1 MTKLLTALV
10 TAAALALPA
19 GAWGPKTQLAISTAA
34 LHLISKE
41 GNQPLSK
48 LSESVRRGAMES
60 QTTVTAMYPDMLSGP
75 IQAIETEMVLLK
87 AMRGEKLDNYFA
99 YRMGLLGKLV
109 AQVTAPMLEANPTY
123 RNLYYTDVERVIES
137 TTVTNLP
144 KQSVDSGD
152 YFTRCIAEAN
162 ANNDV
167 IEKEYEGGIGIGGIA
182 KSLLA
187 DDTSRSARAVADVWT
202 TILTGAEVSGNM
214 SPDRMREYCLY
225 GMKFYIARKNA
236 AAMEAAEVRYEK
248 LVAPDANYFV
258 QLGDSYFDAGLNE
271 QAIGKY
277 KAALD
282 LAPDRRDVASKIS
295 DYYMAKGRTDLENGQ
310 LESAQ
315 DSFAAALASNPLHET
330 AEGSRLEVAR
340 MIEDRDA
347 RLAANQ
353 ILLDRAAELERLADE
368 EALRNRAAEAIDLL
382 REAEGNYME
391 VTDEFPLEYSLRER
405 GLAAVQV
412 RIQDLK
418 KQIIVNAADFSGT
431 GYVQDV
437 PRLVATHGTGLDEAG
452 LKALLRRAY
461 DTEYDAVAKRLEESA
476 VVK

>member
-1 MTKLLTALV
+1 MTKILITLVAATAL
-10 TAAALALPA
+10 AFPA

-48 LSESVRRGAMES
+48 MSESVRRGAMES
-60 QTTVTAMYPDMLSGP
+60 QATVTAMYPDMQSGP

-87 AMRGEKLDNYFA
+87 SMRGEKLDNYFA

-123 RNLYYTDVERVIES
+123 RNLYYTDVERAIEN

-144 KQSVDSGD
+144 KQTVDSGD
-152 YFTRCIAEAN
+152 YFSRRMAEAN
-162 ANNDV
+162 ANNEV
-167 IEKEYEGGIGIGGIA
+167 IEKEYEAGIGIGGIA

-187 DDTSRSARAVADVWT
+187 DDTSRSARAVADVWG
-202 TILTGAEVSGNM
+202 TILTGAEVAGNV
-214 SPDRMREYCLY
+214 SPERMREYCLY
-225 GMKFYIARKNA
+225 GMKFYIDRKNTQ
-236 AAMEAAEVRYEK
+236 AMEAAEIRYEQ
-248 LVAPDANYFV
+248 LVAPDANYLV
-258 QLGDSYFDAGLNE
+258 ALGDSYFGAGFNE
-271 QAIGKY
+271 QAIIKY
-277 KAALD
+277 KAALS
-282 LAPDRRDVASKIS
+282 LAPDRRDVAGKIS
-295 DYYMAKGRTDLENGQ
+295 DYYVAKGNQDLENGQ

-315 DSFAAALASNPLHET
+315 DSFAAALASNPLHES
-330 AEGSRLEVAR
+330 AEGSRLEVTR

-353 ILLDRAAELERLADE
+353 TLLDRAAELERLADD
-368 EALRNRAAEAIDLL
+368 EALGNRAAEAIDLL

-405 GLAAVQV
+405 GLAAVQT
-412 RIQDLK
+412 RIQELK

-437 PRLVATHGTGLDEAG
+437 PRLVQAHGTGLDEAG

-461 DTEYDAVAKRLEESA
+461 DAEFDAVAKRLEESA
-476 VVK
+476 QVK